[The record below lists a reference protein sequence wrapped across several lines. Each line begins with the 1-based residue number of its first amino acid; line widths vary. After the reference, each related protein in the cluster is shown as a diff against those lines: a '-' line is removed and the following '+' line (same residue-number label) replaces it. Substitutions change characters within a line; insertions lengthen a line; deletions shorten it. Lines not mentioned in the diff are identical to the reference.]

1 MAPVHGQS
9 LVSLSLRAGRRS
21 SLKVPCLS
29 VSTLLLRL
37 PLVHRALLSSGLPR
51 HARAV

>member
-1 MAPVHGQS
+1 MASVHGQS
-9 LVSLSLRAGRRS
+9 LVSLSYRAGRRS

-37 PLVHRALLSSGLPR
+37 SLVRHFPR
-51 HARAV
+51 L